1 MKNITI
7 CICSYNNYDLLYKSI
22 SSLVKQSV
30 KHAEYDVLILDNTP
44 NSLTSSYKKA
54 YAKCVILCK
63 QNNFKYERTL
73 TSGLSGARN
82 ACIKLTDTPIIHFID
97 DDAVVHF
104 DFVENTIKCFNEN
117 ENLGVVGGKV
127 IADWSM
133 TKRPPRL
140 SDDNLGFL
148 SMLDFGDEIKKRNSE
163 GFWLVGANIAFKR
176 TMFEKYGTFDESLGR
191 KGDSHTLLGQEE
203 NEIISRISD
212 EYDVIYHP
220 SIKVNHIVPM
230 EKVTQSWFLKRVSWQ
245 AVSDVMT
252 SDLWFAR
259 KPGTK
264 QHIKENLN
272 TILTECNTEED
283 FSKKM
288 ETIQYLVFH
297 LLHTGDLDDN
307 IT

>member
-7 CICSYNNYDLLYKSI
+7 CICSFDNYDLLYKSI
-22 SSLVKQSV
+22 LSLTLQSV
-30 KHAEYDVLILDNTP
+30 QQDEFDVLVLDNT
-44 NSLTSSYKKA
+44 TEIKDKEE
-54 YAKCVILCK
+54 YAKCVELCK
-63 QNNFKYERTL
+63 QHNFRYECKIT
-73 TSGLSGARN
+73 TGLSGARN
-82 ACIKLTDTPIIHFID
+82 LCVELTDTPIVHFID
-97 DDAVVHF
+97 DDAIAHP
-104 DFVENTIKCFNEN
+104 DFVESTLRCFDEN
-117 ENLGVVGGKV
+117 ENLGAVGGKV

-133 TKRPPRL
+133 TNRPPWL

-148 SMLDFGDEIKKRNSE
+148 SMLDFGDEIKKRNTE

-176 TMFEKYGTFDESLGR
+176 TMFEKFGTFDESLGR
-191 KGDSHTLLGQEE
+191 KGGSHTLLGQEE

-220 SIKVNHIVPM
+220 SIKVNHIVPT
-230 EKVTQSWFLKRVSWQ
+230 EKATQSWFLKRVAWQ

-272 TILTECNTEED
+272 IILTECNTEED
-283 FSKKM
+283 FSKKL